1 MRGIQLMQQLMLPI
15 IPQGTTIING
25 QVSVDNRN
33 DEWFYFLGGIP
44 IYSHQAG
51 NKRLFRLHT
60 SQLINTGSCRSIDI
74 MTTFGVSKSSVMRS
88 LRQLREKGADSFFE
102 PRQSRKGGPI
112 FTFEVLQQAQQSL
125 DQGMTPNE
133 VAKEL
138 GIRADTF
145 RKAISD
151 GRLKKSLPY

>member
-1 MRGIQLMQQLMLPI
+1 MQQLMLPI

-44 IYSHQAG
+44 IYSHQAD

-74 MTTFGVSKSSVMRS
+74 ITTFGVSKSSVGRS
-88 LRQLREKGADSFFE
+88 RYPPMSTYLSPVKINIRRQKW
-102 PRQSRKGGPI
+102 PYI
-112 FTFEVLQQAQQSL
+112 
-125 DQGMTPNE
+125 
-133 VAKEL
+133 AKN
-138 GIRADTF
+138 
-145 RKAISD
+145 
-151 GRLKKSLPY
+151 LKYNL